1 MNKVCYV
8 LLNMVPPEMAKMP
21 ELTADV
27 SKAIQAPVLT
37 FIPFQDD
44 VLSHRSKGVFLLKHP
59 SHPYSGIMLKV
70 AETLT
75 KW

>member
-8 LLNMVPPEMAKMP
+8 LLNMVPPELAKMP
-21 ELTADV
+21 ELSADV
-27 SKAIQAPVLT
+27 SKAIQAPVLN

-44 VLSHRSKGVFLLKHP
+44 VLSHRSKGIFMLKHP
-59 SHPYSGIMLKV
+59 NHPYSATITKV
-70 AETLT
+70 AETLS